1 MAIVSPADFLPPTSV
16 PDLSTSGPMAL
27 ATGQVS
33 PVEEFAAKVSQFIK
47 LMGPVIDFLVQ
58 NPEIAPAARN
68 LFNSLAN
75 TTKEKTRSAQES
87 KRGAPV
93 GGPALPGLPAP
104 PGLIPPGPS
113 LPIPGPGLFR

>member
-16 PDLSTSGPMAL
+16 PDLSVSGPIAM
-27 ATGQVS
+27 ATGATS
-33 PVEEFAAKVSQFIK
+33 PVEEFAAKVSQFVK

-58 NPEIAPAARN
+58 NPEVAPAARS
-68 LFNSLAN
+68 LFNSLAS
-75 TTKEKTRSAQES
+75 TTREKTRTEQES

-93 GGPALPGLPAP
+93 GGAALPGLPAP